1 LKKEGEYFKSL
12 ESLCEVSLTVE
23 EIRIGVDVERC
34 GVLCTI
40 LVAAG
45 QTVDVNEPIAIIV
58 DDMDDY
64 MEHVE
69 KQNELLREAKEEK
82 SEAAPVNHS
91 KNLLRHIKM
100 MIQSDEIDS
109 NSDFAKELQ
118 ALARKGN
125 EDLISVFEAS
135 FESENFTPESF
146 DKKFFLSNAEEI
158 VHESLNSK
166 KSSS

>member
-1 LKKEGEYFKSL
+1 MKKEGEYFESL
-12 ESLCEVSLTVE
+12 ESLCEVTLSVE

-34 GVLCTI
+34 GVLCSI

-45 QTVDVNEPIAIIV
+45 QTVDVNEPIAMFV

-69 KQNELLREAKEEK
+69 KQKELLKEEK
-82 SEAAPVNHS
+82 EKKTDAGPVSHS

-118 ALARKGN
+118 SLARKGN

-135 FESENFTPESF
+135 YESENFTPESF

-158 VHESLNSK
+158 VTESLKLK
-166 KSSS
+166 KPSS

>member
-1 LKKEGEYFKSL
+1 MKKEGEYFESL
-12 ESLCEVSLTVE
+12 ESLAEVSLTVE
-23 EIRIGVDVERC
+23 EIRIGVDVERS
-34 GVLCTI
+34 GVLCSI

-45 QTVDVNEPIAIIV
+45 QTVDVNEPIATFV

-69 KQNELLREAKEEK
+69 KQKEILKEAKEEK
-82 SEAAPVNHS
+82 HEAAPVSHS

-100 MIQSDEIDS
+100 MIQSNEIDS
-109 NSDFAKELQ
+109 NSDFTKELQ

-135 FESENFTPESF
+135 YESENFTPESF

-158 VHESLNSK
+158 VHESLKSK

>member
-1 LKKEGEYFKSL
+1 M
-12 ESLCEVSLTVE
+12 CEVSLTAE

-34 GVLCTI
+34 GVLCSI

-45 QTVDVNEPIAIIV
+45 QTVDVNEPIATFV

-69 KQNELLREAKEEK
+69 KQKEMLKEMKEEK
-82 SEAAPVNHS
+82 HEAAPVSHS

-100 MIQSDEIDS
+100 MIQNNEIDI
-109 NSDFAKELQ
+109 NSDFTKELQ

-135 FESENFTPESF
+135 YESENFTPESF
-146 DKKFFLSNAEEI
+146 DKKFFFSNAEEI
-158 VHESLNSK
+158 VNESLKSK